1 MNKNEQRTW
10 IKNELLYNSCK
21 GILVFESDLTDQEI
35 LDYIDGNDWISF
47 YQHKH
52 LPMMGECISESLFH
66 GLVSKTDFENG
77 IKLQLGILGKDV
89 IRHRCILGQYLV
101 AVFRILSHEK
111 KCAIHLL
118 ENDCLSLSEEELMF
132 YQKQLSDNPKLSI
145 FTLTSRCERF
155 INKPY
160 FIICQ
165 NKHYMNN
172 KIPTVYISYKHY
184 DDCKDLAKKER
195 YTKCIQNILI
205 GLEKV
210 SISYSIDYDKIQY
223 RGSIK
228 NFEEEI
234 GNGLIVI
241 AVITPEY
248 LKSVGCMYE
257 LAQVFEKGDI
267 HNRLFP
273 IVDIDR
279 GIDAQ
284 NKLNDFWMH
293 EIEKAKSSCANRPFI
308 PGSYNMQ
315 IEKIDLIIK
324 HLGAIWT
331 YLCDRNAE
339 SLEAMTDNEAEKL
352 IGEISTSQAVNPMR
366 TEKAGINDY
375 NLAQIKGDVPAA
387 SSSVT
392 IIQKGDHSIGV
403 VNGNVINNF

>member
-1 MNKNEQRTW
+1 MNKDEQKAW
-10 IKNELLYNSCK
+10 IKNELLYNSGN
-21 GILVFESDLTDQEI
+21 GILVFESDLADQEI

-52 LPMMGECISESLFH
+52 LPMMGECVSESLFH
-66 GLVSKTDFENG
+66 GLLIKIDFEDA

-89 IRHRCILGQYLV
+89 IRHKCILGQFSIV
-101 AVFRILSHEK
+101 VFRILSHEK
-111 KCAIHLL
+111 KYAIHLL
-118 ENDCLSLSEEELMF
+118 ENDCLSLSEEELVF

-145 FTLTSRCERF
+145 FTVTSKCERF
-155 INKPY
+155 TNKPY
-160 FIICQ
+160 FIIRQ
-165 NKHYMNN
+165 NKHNMNN
-172 KIPTVYISYKHY
+172 EIPTVYISYKHY
-184 DDCKDLAKKER
+184 DDCKDLTKKER
-195 YTKCIQNILI
+195 YTKCLQNILT
-205 GLEKV
+205 GLGKA
-210 SISYSIDYDKIQY
+210 SITYSIDYDKIQY
-223 RGSIK
+223 RGSIQ

-241 AVITPEY
+241 AIITLEY

-267 HNRLFP
+267 HNRFFP

-284 NKLNDFWMH
+284 NELNDFWMH

-308 PGSYNMQ
+308 SGSYNMQ

-352 IGEISTSQAVNPMR
+352 IAEISASQAVNPMR
-366 TEKAGINDY
+366 TEKAGINDR
-375 NLAQIKGDVPAA
+375 NLAQIKGDAPVA
-387 SSSVT
+387 SSVT
-392 IIQKGDHSIGV
+392 IIQNGDHSIGV

>member
-1 MNKNEQRTW
+1 MNKDEQKAW
-10 IKNELLYNSCK
+10 IKNELLHNSCK
-21 GILVFESDLTDQEI
+21 GILVFESDLSSQEI
-35 LDYIDGNDWISF
+35 LDYIEGNDVFSF

-52 LPMMGECISESLFH
+52 LPMMGDSVSESLFH

-77 IKLQLGILGKDV
+77 HKLLLGILGKD
-89 IRHRCILGQYLV
+89 IIKHPCILGQYL
-101 AVFRILSHEK
+101 AALFRILSHEK
-111 KCAIHLL
+111 RCAIHLL
-118 ENDCLSLSEEELMF
+118 ENDCLSLREEELMF

-145 FTLTSRCERF
+145 FTVTSKYERF
-155 INKPY
+155 IDKPY
-160 FIICQ
+160 FIIRK

-172 KIPTVYISYKHY
+172 EIPMVYISYKHY
-184 DDCKDLAKKER
+184 DNCKDPAKKEK
-195 YTKCIQNILI
+195 YTKCLQNILT

-210 SISYSIDYDKIQY
+210 SITYSIDYDKIQY

-241 AVITPEY
+241 SIITPEY

-267 HNRLFP
+267 HNRFFP

-284 NKLNDFWMH
+284 NELNDFWMH
-293 EIEKAKSSCANRPFI
+293 EIKKAKSSCANRPFI
-308 PGSYNMQ
+308 SGSYNMQ

-352 IGEISTSQAVNPMR
+352 IAEISTSQVVNPMR
-366 TEKAGINDY
+366 TEKAGINDR
-375 NLAQIKGDVPAA
+375 NLAQIKGNAPVA
-387 SSSVT
+387 SSVT
-392 IIQKGDHSIGV
+392 IIQNGDHSIGV